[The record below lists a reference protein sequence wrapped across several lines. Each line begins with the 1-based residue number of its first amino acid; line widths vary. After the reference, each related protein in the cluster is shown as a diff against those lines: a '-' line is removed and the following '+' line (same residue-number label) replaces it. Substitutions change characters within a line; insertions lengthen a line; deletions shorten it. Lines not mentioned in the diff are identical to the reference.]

1 MATDRALRELAHALR
16 DDCVVTDPDV
26 CAAYAKD
33 ESEARPIVP
42 AAVVRAESTADV
54 AAVMRVAS
62 SHGLPVTP
70 RAGGTGRVGGA
81 VPVEG
86 GIVLTLEKMADLKDL
101 DRANGTATVAPG
113 LVTGELH
120 ARTEAEGLFYPP
132 DPNSSAGCTIGG
144 NIATNAGG
152 PRALKYGV
160 TGKYVRGLEVV
171 TADGSVLALGRGTRK
186 GVTGYDLASLIVG
199 SEGTLAIVT
208 EATLALVPAPEGRA
222 TLLAFFDDEA
232 RIEPALASLY
242 AHRLDPRC
250 AELLDAR
257 TLALMQTHA
266 ALQVPAGAHAML
278 LVELDGDLVA
288 MDAALERAGNALLE
302 AGALDVL
309 AAKHGGDRERLW
321 TARRE
326 MSRTL
331 RGVARHKMSEDVVVP
346 RTRLGELIRAT
357 REISEDVELEMPS
370 YGHAGDGN
378 LHVNFLW
385 NDDGEWPRVERGIG
399 ALFRRVID
407 LGGALT
413 GEHGIGIMKAPYLG
427 LEQSADVIALESRI
441 KALFDPKG
449 VLNPGKIFPEAAKR
463 FHGAC

>member
-309 AAKHGGDRERLW
+309 A
-321 TARRE
+321 
-326 MSRTL
+326 
-331 RGVARHKMSEDVVVP
+331 
-346 RTRLGELIRAT
+346 
-357 REISEDVELEMPS
+357 
-370 YGHAGDGN
+370 
-378 LHVNFLW
+378 
-385 NDDGEWPRVERGIG
+385 
-399 ALFRRVID
+399 
-407 LGGALT
+407 
-413 GEHGIGIMKAPYLG
+413 
-427 LEQSADVIALESRI
+427 
-441 KALFDPKG
+441 
-449 VLNPGKIFPEAAKR
+449 
-463 FHGAC
+463 